1 MAVSSTQLLRVIQQ
15 FRRYY
20 DTHFSELLS
29 RTGLSMREIHVVL
42 FLANHPAHDTARDVT
57 ELRGLAKSQVSAAV
71 DLLAARE
78 LLRRQPDKA
87 DRRVIHLALTDA
99 GAALAREG
107 QKLQSTCLD
116 ALFAGLTQSDQRGSA
131 VEGRRHYMSRRNVDL
146 GSGSVGKLLFS
157 LAVPTI
163 TSQIVNM
170 LYNLV
175 DRVYIGHMQP
185 VETVGKL
192 ALTGV
197 GVCLP
202 IIMVISAFAA
212 LMAFGGAPRASIA
225 EGRGDLKE
233 SERIMGNS
241 FTMLVAVSVVLT
253 VVFLVFAEPMLRI
266 FGASDNTIGYA
277 LNYMRIYAL
286 GTIFVQVTLGMN
298 AYITAQGFTV
308 VGMKTVLIGAILNTV
323 LDPIFIFAFGMG
335 VRGAALA
342 TILSQ
347 AVSAVWV
354 LKFLTGSKTKWHLRR
369 EHLRPQAKVVLP
381 ALALGASPF
390 IMQSTESLITVCFN
404 SSLLKYG
411 GDIAVGAMTVLSS
424 IMQFAMMP
432 LQGLTQGAQPIIS
445 YNYGARNP
453 GRVRRAFQV
462 LLMACLAYSLLLWA
476 LVQLFPQLFALMF
489 TSDSELVSYASWAL
503 RIYMA
508 ATGIFG
514 IQIACQQT
522 FVALGNAKI
531 SLFLAVL
538 RKIILLIPFIYILP
552 NFFADKAF
560 AVFLAEP
567 VADFLAVCTTATMF
581 AVHFK
586 KSMTALEG
594 KPGV

>member
-1 MAVSSTQLLRVIQQ
+1 MNRKNVALG
-15 FRRYY
+15 
-20 DTHFSELLS
+20 
-29 RTGLSMREIHVVL
+29 TGPV
-42 FLANHPAHDTARDVT
+42 
-57 ELRGLAKSQVSAAV
+57 
-71 DLLAARE
+71 
-78 LLRRQPDKA
+78 
-87 DRRVIHLALTDA
+87 
-99 GAALAREG
+99 
-107 QKLQSTCLD
+107 
-116 ALFAGLTQSDQRGSA
+116 
-131 VEGRRHYMSRRNVDL
+131 GR
-146 GSGSVGKLLFS
+146 LLFS
-157 LAVPTI
+157 LALPTI

-212 LMAFGGAPRASIA
+212 LMAMGGAPRASIE
-225 EGRGDLKE
+225 EGRGNLAE

-241 FTMLVAVSVVLT
+241 MTMLVAAAVVLT
-253 VVFLVFAEPMLRI
+253 AVFLLFAEPMLRV

-277 LNYMRIYAL
+277 LDYMHIYAL
-286 GTIFVQVTLGMN
+286 GTIFVQATLGMN

-308 VGMKTVLIGAILNTV
+308 VGMKTVLIGAGLNTV
-323 LDPIFIFAFGMG
+323 LDPVFIFAFDMG

-354 LKFLTGSKTKWHLRR
+354 LKFLTGPKTKWRLRAVN
-369 EHLRPQAKVVLP
+369 LRPRAKVVLP
-381 ALALGASPF
+381 SLALGMSPF
-390 IMQSTESLITVCFN
+390 IMQATESLITVCFN

-432 LQGLTQGAQPIIS
+432 LQGLTQGAQPIVS

-453 GRVRRAFQV
+453 QRVRRAFKV
-462 LLMACLAYSLLLWA
+462 LLIACVTYSLTLWA
-476 LVQLFPQLFALMF
+476 LVQLFPQIFALLF
-489 TSDSELVSYASWAL
+489 TSNQELVDYAAWAL

-514 IQIACQQT
+514 VQIACQQT
-522 FVALGNAKI
+522 FVALGNAKT
-531 SLFLAVL
+531 SLFLAAL
-538 RKIILLIPFIYILP
+538 RKIILLIPLIYILP
-552 NFFADKAF
+552 HFFADKSF

-567 VADFLAVCTTATMF
+567 VADVLAVCTTATMF
-581 AVHFK
+581 FFQFR
-586 KSMTALEG
+586 KSMAALEG
-594 KPGV
+594 PSAGA

>member
-1 MAVSSTQLLRVIQQ
+1 
-15 FRRYY
+15 
-20 DTHFSELLS
+20 
-29 RTGLSMREIHVVL
+29 
-42 FLANHPAHDTARDVT
+42 
-57 ELRGLAKSQVSAAV
+57 
-71 DLLAARE
+71 
-78 LLRRQPDKA
+78 
-87 DRRVIHLALTDA
+87 
-99 GAALAREG
+99 
-107 QKLQSTCLD
+107 
-116 ALFAGLTQSDQRGSA
+116 
-131 VEGRRHYMSRRNVDL
+131 MSRRNVDL

-212 LMAFGGAPRASIA
+212 LMAMGGAPRASIE
-225 EGRGDLKE
+225 EGRGNLAE

-241 FTMLVAVSVVLT
+241 MTMLVAAAVVLT
-253 VVFLVFAEPMLRI
+253 AVFLLFAEPMLRV

-277 LNYMRIYAL
+277 LDYMRIYCL

-308 VGMKTVLIGAILNTV
+308 VGMKTVLIGAVLNTV
-323 LDPIFIFAFGMG
+323 LDPVFIFAFDMG

-354 LKFLTGSKTKWHLRR
+354 LKFLTGPKTKWRLRAVN
-369 EHLRPQAKVVLP
+369 LRPRAKVVLP
-381 ALALGASPF
+381 SLALGMSPF
-390 IMQSTESLITVCFN
+390 IMQATESLITVCFN

-432 LQGLTQGAQPIIS
+432 LQGLTQGAQPIVS

-453 GRVRRAFQV
+453 QRVRRAFKV
-462 LLMACLAYSLLLWA
+462 LLIACVTYSLTLWA
-476 LVQLFPQLFALMF
+476 LVQLFPQIFALMF
-489 TSDSELVSYASWAL
+489 TSNQELVDYAAWAL

-514 IQIACQQT
+514 VQIACQQT
-522 FVALGNAKI
+522 FVALGNAKT
-531 SLFLAVL
+531 SLFLAAL
-538 RKIILLIPFIYILP
+538 RKIILLIPLIYILP
-552 NFFADKAF
+552 HFFADKSF

-567 VADFLAVCTTATMF
+567 VADVLAVCTTATMF
-581 AVHFK
+581 FFQFR
-586 KSMTALEG
+586 KSMAALEG
-594 KPGV
+594 PSAGA

>member
-1 MAVSSTQLLRVIQQ
+1 MNRKT
-15 FRRYY
+15 
-20 DTHFSELLS
+20 
-29 RTGLSMREIHVVL
+29 
-42 FLANHPAHDTARDVT
+42 
-57 ELRGLAKSQVSAAV
+57 
-71 DLLAARE
+71 
-78 LLRRQPDKA
+78 
-87 DRRVIHLALTDA
+87 
-99 GAALAREG
+99 
-107 QKLQSTCLD
+107 
-116 ALFAGLTQSDQRGSA
+116 
-131 VEGRRHYMSRRNVDL
+131 VDL
-146 GSGSVGKLLFS
+146 GTGPVGRLLFS
-157 LAVPTI
+157 LALPTI

-212 LMAFGGAPRASIA
+212 LMAMGGAPRASIE
-225 EGRGDLKE
+225 EGRGNLAE

-241 FTMLVAVSVVLT
+241 MTMLVAAAVVLT
-253 VVFLVFAEPMLRI
+253 AVFLLFAEPMLRV

-277 LNYMRIYAL
+277 LDYMRIYAL

-308 VGMKTVLIGAILNTV
+308 VGMKTVLIGAGLNTV
-323 LDPIFIFAFGMG
+323 LDPVFIFAFDMG

-354 LKFLTGSKTKWHLRR
+354 LKFLTGPKTKWRLRAVNLWPR
-369 EHLRPQAKVVLP
+369 AKVVLP
-381 ALALGASPF
+381 SLALGMSPF
-390 IMQSTESLITVCFN
+390 IMQATESLITVCFN

-432 LQGLTQGAQPIIS
+432 LQGLTQGAQPIVS

-453 GRVRRAFQV
+453 QRVRRAFKV
-462 LLMACLAYSLLLWA
+462 LLIACVTYSLTLWA
-476 LVQLFPQLFALMF
+476 LVQLFPQIFALMF
-489 TSDSELVSYASWAL
+489 TSNQELVDYAAWAL

-514 IQIACQQT
+514 VQIACQQT
-522 FVALGNAKI
+522 FVALGNAKT
-531 SLFLAVL
+531 SLFLAAL
-538 RKIILLIPFIYILP
+538 RKIILLIPLIYILP
-552 NFFADKAF
+552 HFFADKSF

-567 VADFLAVCTTATMF
+567 VADVLAVCTTATMF
-581 AVHFK
+581 FFQFR
-586 KSMTALEG
+586 KSMAALEG
-594 KPGV
+594 PSAGA

>member
-1 MAVSSTQLLRVIQQ
+1 MNRK
-15 FRRYY
+15 
-20 DTHFSELLS
+20 H
-29 RTGLSMREIHVVL
+29 
-42 FLANHPAHDTARDVT
+42 
-57 ELRGLAKSQVSAAV
+57 
-71 DLLAARE
+71 
-78 LLRRQPDKA
+78 
-87 DRRVIHLALTDA
+87 
-99 GAALAREG
+99 
-107 QKLQSTCLD
+107 
-116 ALFAGLTQSDQRGSA
+116 
-131 VEGRRHYMSRRNVDL
+131 VDL
-146 GSGSVGKLLFS
+146 GTGPVGRLLFS
-157 LAVPTI
+157 LALPTI

-212 LMAFGGAPRASIA
+212 LMAMGGAPRASIE
-225 EGRGDLKE
+225 EGRGNLAE

-241 FTMLVAVSVVLT
+241 MTMLVAAAVVLT
-253 VVFLVFAEPMLRI
+253 AVFLLFAEPMLRV

-277 LNYMRIYAL
+277 LDYMHIYAL
-286 GTIFVQVTLGMN
+286 GTIFVQATLGMN

-308 VGMKTVLIGAILNTV
+308 VGMKTVLIGAGLNTV
-323 LDPIFIFAFGMG
+323 LDPVFIFAFNMG

-354 LKFLTGSKTKWHLRR
+354 LKFLTGPKTKWRLRAVN
-369 EHLRPQAKVVLP
+369 LRPRAKVVLP
-381 ALALGASPF
+381 SLALGMSPF
-390 IMQSTESLITVCFN
+390 IMQATESLITVCFN

-432 LQGLTQGAQPIIS
+432 LQGLTQGAQPIVS

-453 GRVRRAFQV
+453 QRVRRAFKV
-462 LLMACLAYSLLLWA
+462 LLIACVTYSLTLWA
-476 LVQLFPQLFALMF
+476 LVQLFPQIFALLF
-489 TSDSELVSYASWAL
+489 TPNQELVDYAAWAL

-514 IQIACQQT
+514 VQVACQQT
-522 FVALGNAKI
+522 FVALGNAKT
-531 SLFLAVL
+531 SLFLAAL
-538 RKIILLIPFIYILP
+538 RKIILLIPLIFILP
-552 NFFADKAF
+552 HFFADKSF

-567 VADFLAVCTTATMF
+567 VADVLAVCTTATMF
-581 AVHFK
+581 FFLFR
-586 KSMTALEG
+586 KSMAALEG
-594 KPGV
+594 PSVGA

>member
-1 MAVSSTQLLRVIQQ
+1 MNR
-15 FRRYY
+15 
-20 DTHFSELLS
+20 
-29 RTGLSMREIHVVL
+29 
-42 FLANHPAHDTARDVT
+42 
-57 ELRGLAKSQVSAAV
+57 K
-71 DLLAARE
+71 
-78 LLRRQPDKA
+78 
-87 DRRVIHLALTDA
+87 
-99 GAALAREG
+99 
-107 QKLQSTCLD
+107 
-116 ALFAGLTQSDQRGSA
+116 
-131 VEGRRHYMSRRNVDL
+131 NVDL
-146 GSGSVGKLLFS
+146 GTGPVGRLLFS
-157 LAVPTI
+157 LALPTI

-212 LMAFGGAPRASIA
+212 LMAMGGAPRASIE
-225 EGRGDLKE
+225 EGRGNLAE

-241 FTMLVAVSVVLT
+241 MTMLVAAAVVLT
-253 VVFLVFAEPMLRI
+253 AVFLLFAEPMLRV

-277 LNYMRIYAL
+277 LDYMRIYCL

-308 VGMKTVLIGAILNTV
+308 VGMKTVLIGAVLNTV
-323 LDPIFIFAFGMG
+323 LDPVFIFAFDMG

-354 LKFLTGSKTKWHLRR
+354 LKFLTGPKTKWRLRAVN
-369 EHLRPQAKVVLP
+369 LRPRAKVVLP
-381 ALALGASPF
+381 SLALGMSPF
-390 IMQSTESLITVCFN
+390 IMQATESLITVCFN

-432 LQGLTQGAQPIIS
+432 LQGLTQGAQPIVS

-453 GRVRRAFQV
+453 QRVRRAFKV
-462 LLMACLAYSLLLWA
+462 LLIACVTYSLTLWA
-476 LVQLFPQLFALMF
+476 LVQLFPQIFALMF
-489 TSDSELVSYASWAL
+489 TSNQELVDYAAWAL

-514 IQIACQQT
+514 VQIACQQT
-522 FVALGNAKI
+522 FVALGNAKT
-531 SLFLAVL
+531 SLFLAAL
-538 RKIILLIPFIYILP
+538 RKIILLIPLIYILP
-552 NFFADKAF
+552 HFFADKSF

-567 VADFLAVCTTATMF
+567 VADVLAVCTTATMF
-581 AVHFK
+581 FFQFR
-586 KSMTALEG
+586 KSMAALEG
-594 KPGV
+594 PSAGA